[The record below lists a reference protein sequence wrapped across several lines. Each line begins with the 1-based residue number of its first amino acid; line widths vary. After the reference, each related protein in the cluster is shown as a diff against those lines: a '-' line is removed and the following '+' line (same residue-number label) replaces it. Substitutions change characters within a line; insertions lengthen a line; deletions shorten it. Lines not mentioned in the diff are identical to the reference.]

1 MNKTSQSNLIIGI
14 DASNL
19 RDGGGITHL
28 SEILRHADPARHRF
42 ARVHIWSSAATLERI
57 DAQPWLNKHSPPE
70 LEYQLPARL
79 LWQRF
84 GLKKALAKAGCR
96 TLFSPGGL
104 SVGTIRP
111 VVTMCRNMLPFS
123 AAERARYGW
132 TSMRLRLFL
141 LRLGQARA
149 FAHADGVIFLTQW
162 AKLRLETDLRTKYRK
177 SRIIPHGISTRFS
190 RVPLPQQPLAAF
202 GPTTPFRW
210 LYVSI
215 VAPYKHQWNVASAGA
230 RLREKGLPIRI
241 DFVGPAETASRQ
253 RLQSCLRK
261 LDPNGEFLKYHG
273 PAAYEELHRFYHDS
287 HGFIFASSCENMPNI
302 LLEAMSAALPVASSD
317 CGPMPE
323 MLGDGGLFFD
333 PCNPESI
340 AAVMERYVH
349 DADLRQRCVA
359 RAVVRARAFSWERC
373 AAETF
378 GFIREVGGNSTKS

>member
-1 MNKTSQSNLIIGI
+1 LNIGI

-28 SEILRHADPARHRF
+28 TEILRAADPERHGF
-42 ARVHIWSSAATLERI
+42 GQVHVWSSRATLDRI
-57 DAQPWLNKHSPPE
+57 EARPWLTKHAPAI
-70 LEYQLPARL
+70 LEDRLAARL

-84 GLKKALAKAGCR
+84 GLKQAMADAGCR

-104 SVGTIRP
+104 SVGAIRP

-123 AAERARYGW
+123 ATEKARYGW
-132 TSMRLRLFL
+132 SWLRLRFFL
-141 LRLGQARA
+141 LRFGQARA

-177 SRIIPHGISTRFS
+177 SRIIPHGISTRFC
-190 RVPLPQQPLAAF
+190 RVPPPQLPLAAF
-202 GPTTPFRW
+202 GPATPFRW

-215 VAPYKHQWNVASAGA
+215 VAPYKHQWNVAAAGA

-241 DFVGPAETASRQ
+241 DFVGPGETSSCN
-253 RLQSCLRK
+253 RLQSCLRR
-261 LDPNGEFLKYHG
+261 LDPNGEFLRYHG
-273 PAAYEELHRFYHDS
+273 PVAYDELHRFYHDS
-287 HGFIFASSCENMPNI
+287 HGFAFASSCENMPNI

-317 CGPMPE
+317 SGPMPE

-333 PCNPESI
+333 PCSPESI
-340 AAVMERYVH
+340 AAVMERYLH
-349 DADLRQRCVA
+349 DVDLRRRCVA
-359 RAVVRARAFSWERC
+359 RAVVRAQAFSWERC

-378 GFIREVGGNSTKS
+378 GFIREVNGNSTKS